1 MKIKGVSEIIKDLT
15 EMQENVSEKIDNVD
29 WEKNEDRAEEI
40 DNRLNDVWMNI
51 DQAIELIKEIKEI

>member
-40 DNRLNDVWMNI
+40 DNRLNDVYMNI
-51 DQAIELIKEIKEI
+51 DQAMDLIKEIKEI